1 MNRKRNFLILLM
13 FVCSAFFAVAQ
24 SNRDTLVYVYTP
36 NDTILLSQA
45 SADIIVHTSASANGD
60 GGFSR
65 YTSVQLSVPTEMC
78 ERLDTADIQKF
89 VLVMGNLR
97 TTFQEFR
104 KYDGLCRYF
113 LVDRDDGVRW
123 TSIKYRLGGDGM

>member
-1 MNRKRNFLILLM
+1 MDIMRNFLILLM
-13 FVCSAFFAVAQ
+13 FVCPAFFAVAQ
-24 SNRDTLVYVYTP
+24 SNRDTLVYVFTP

-45 SADIIVHTSASANGD
+45 SADIVVHTSASANGD

-89 VLVMGNLR
+89 VLVMGNFR

-113 LVDRDDGVRW
+113 LVDRDSGVRW

>member
-1 MNRKRNFLILLM
+1 MNRMRNFLILLM

-89 VLVMGNLR
+89 VLVNLR